1 MIDRRKT
8 PWGAFMVLLILM
20 AILVYY
26 LCGLFKIPGVSLS
39 NYQEKFLHILQ
50 HPFSN
55 WWTEQ
60 TLSFMGV
67 ALIAWVMLV
76 AWYTNYYRNTHLG
89 AENGTEQW
97 GDVKR
102 LSKTLRDKRE
112 ENNTLLSRNI
122 AVSNTLLSNR
132 NMLVIGGSGS
142 YKTTSI
148 VAPNLLLASNTNVFL
163 DIKGELLRKFGKYL
177 VSKGILV
184 KSLNLINPEESDR
197 YNPFAYI
204 EKETDLIR
212 LITNMQASV
221 KPPDAMKGDP
231 FWDDGVALYLQAMF
245 YYEWL
250 QSKEEGR
257 QGTLNNILRLV
268 NLENRRVDEEGT
280 TALQVE
286 MDRLAA
292 LKGDS
297 YPPVRDYRKLK
308 EGATETVRSII
319 IMVNAMLRLCEI
331 SSIRRILEDDD
342 MDIKSLG
349 LGVGGD
355 PSKKTALF
363 LVMPD
368 NDPSFNFFISMF
380 YTQLFDVLTRT
391 ADFECGGFLPIH
403 VRLWADEFYAGPKP
417 NNTEVLMGTI
427 RGRNMSIVPVL
438 QSAAQIKAL
447 FTQDKW
453 EIFMDNC
460 AAVVYLGSGP
470 ASYSTHKYISDLLGE
485 MTIDTRTDG
494 ISKGSHGNSSI
505 NNARAGR
512 ALMTPAEVKRMPR
525 NHCIIFLEGQ
535 YPIYDK
541 KAIPF
546 QTKRWLEAQRMAL
559 PKGYKHPVKVIYNEE
574 TMSYRT
580 ITKKASIQ
588 FLDKKDVEFY
598 KMAEKTDET
607 IKVFEMEEKDF
618 LYLNWR
624 KQPPL
629 TEEEISDIFQ
639 QAKQQAKKDGR
650 TAEDGSQ
657 DVPEDVLAYQA
668 LQKAGSG
675 ESGKQAVWDLS
686 GSLAECIK
694 RYAKELTDE
703 QMNEIL
709 EGMEAG
715 LSEKQV
721 KSYFHLPA
729 EKMNQYKRAYIF
741 GMGN

>member
-331 SSIRRILEDDD
+331 SSIRRI
-342 MDIKSLG
+342 
-349 LGVGGD
+349 
-355 PSKKTALF
+355 
-363 LVMPD
+363 
-368 NDPSFNFFISMF
+368 
-380 YTQLFDVLTRT
+380 
-391 ADFECGGFLPIH
+391 
-403 VRLWADEFYAGPKP
+403 
-417 NNTEVLMGTI
+417 
-427 RGRNMSIVPVL
+427 
-438 QSAAQIKAL
+438 
-447 FTQDKW
+447 
-453 EIFMDNC
+453 
-460 AAVVYLGSGP
+460 
-470 ASYSTHKYISDLLGE
+470 
-485 MTIDTRTDG
+485 MTW
-494 ISKGSHGNSSI
+494 ISKAWAWG
-505 NNARAGR
+505 
-512 ALMTPAEVKRMPR
+512 
-525 NHCIIFLEGQ
+525 
-535 YPIYDK
+535 
-541 KAIPF
+541 
-546 QTKRWLEAQRMAL
+546 
-559 PKGYKHPVKVIYNEE
+559 
-574 TMSYRT
+574 
-580 ITKKASIQ
+580 
-588 FLDKKDVEFY
+588 
-598 KMAEKTDET
+598 
-607 IKVFEMEEKDF
+607 
-618 LYLNWR
+618 
-624 KQPPL
+624 
-629 TEEEISDIFQ
+629 
-639 QAKQQAKKDGR
+639 
-650 TAEDGSQ
+650 
-657 DVPEDVLAYQA
+657 
-668 LQKAGSG
+668 
-675 ESGKQAVWDLS
+675 
-686 GSLAECIK
+686 
-694 RYAKELTDE
+694 
-703 QMNEIL
+703 
-709 EGMEAG
+709 
-715 LSEKQV
+715 
-721 KSYFHLPA
+721 
-729 EKMNQYKRAYIF
+729 
-741 GMGN
+741 

>member
-20 AILVYY
+20 TILVYY

-257 QGTLNNILRLV
+257 QGTLNNILSLV

-308 EGATETVRSII
+308 KGATETVRSII

-417 NNTEVLMGTI
+417 NNTEVLMGAI
-427 RGRNMSIVPVL
+427 RSRNMSIVPVL
-438 QSAAQIKAL
+438 QSVAQIKAL
-447 FTQDKW
+447 FTQHKW
-453 EIFMDNC
+453 EIFMENC

-512 ALMTPAEVKRMPR
+512 TLMTPAEVKRMPR